1 MKGARLPDRVLYIS
15 WGESVP
21 GREERGLEVFSEALG
36 ILGRM
41 QQEGRIDSFDTILF
55 EPNGELGGFILIR
68 GTAQQI
74 SDLRADE
81 EFRRN
86 SADASLIIHRLT
98 HIEGHTNEAIARE
111 IALYQEAI
119 AKAPQGA

>member
-1 MKGARLPDRVLYIS
+1 MADRVLFIS

-36 ILGRM
+36 LLGRK
-41 QQEGRIDSFDTILF
+41 QQEGQIESFDTVLL
-55 EPNGELGGFILIR
+55 EPNGGLGGFVLVK
-68 GTAQQI
+68 GTAEQI
-74 SDLRADE
+74 SALRADE

-86 SADASLIIHRLT
+86 SADATMIIQRLT
-98 HIEGHTNEAIARE
+98 HIEGFTNEAIAGE
-111 IALYQEAI
+111 IAIYQEAI